1 MVGDTSSADD
11 VAAAFAKGTWR
22 NNWSCVVFDEG
33 CDTVFTHLI
42 LDKLWEGFIYV
53 ALKRAPICNLIL
65 FDLFVQQQPVNGSRW
80 GGSMWARCSVHV
92 DSCRFN
98 QKGNRKRGIGIF
110 NQFSYIYH
118 RVLFW
123 KGFPISM
130 DKLLHQ
136 LVMVNTREN
145 AAIISCNDGI
155 FMDLLYQ
162 PVFSGIL
169 PIRSKAWQRPS
180 FLISHGQKLLRHH
193 GASLRKLFFLNL
205 KRERVTQN
213 ADYEGARSGPA
224 DCHWI
229 SAAEVLDRLGK
240 RKGWGKSL

>member
-65 FDLFVQQQPVNGSRW
+65 SDLFVQQQPVNGSPW
-80 GGSMWARCSVHV
+80 GRSMWARCSVHV

-136 LVMVNTREN
+136 LVLVKTYEN
-145 AAIISCNDGI
+145 AAIISCMI
-155 FMDLLYQ
+155 FIMMGSSWIFYINRFLWDFAHPQQGLATSQLSDL
-162 PVFSGIL
+162 PWAEAFE
-169 PIRSKAWQRPS
+169 
-180 FLISHGQKLLRHH
+180 
-193 GASLRKLFFLNL
+193 ASLHPCGSRFF
-205 KRERVTQN
+205 EFE
-213 ADYEGARSGPA
+213 EGKGHPKFPA
-224 DCHWI
+224 KVQ
-229 SAAEVLDRLGK
+229 EVALQTATESQLQKYYRI
-240 RKGWGKSL
+240 WSI

>member
-65 FDLFVQQQPVNGSRW
+65 SDLFVQQQSVNGSRW
-80 GGSMWARCSVHV
+80 RGSMWARCSVWIRV
-92 DSCRFN
+92 AST
-98 QKGNRKRGIGIF
+98 RKETERRGIGIF
-110 NQFSYIYH
+110 NVFSYIYH

-136 LVMVNTREN
+136 LVLVKTYEN
-145 AAIISCNDGI
+145 AAIIS
-155 FMDLLYQ
+155 Y
-162 PVFSGIL
+162 PVWYS
-169 PIRSKAWQRPS
+169 
-180 FLISHGQKLLRHH
+180 
-193 GASLRKLFFLNL
+193 
-205 KRERVTQN
+205 
-213 ADYEGARSGPA
+213 
-224 DCHWI
+224 
-229 SAAEVLDRLGK
+229 
-240 RKGWGKSL
+240 